1 MEGMLC
7 ALYLLMFLV
16 QLVLLIFA
24 VRRPEKKLWSAV
36 FLTEI
41 LSALGAAGLMF
52 LFDAL
57 PGQGMAPGLTWFAE
71 VFCSLFAA
79 IGYGLM
85 ILVSIVTAA
94 VLEWR
99 SR

>member
-1 MEGMLC
+1 MELMLLS
-7 ALYLLMFLV
+7 AYVLLFV
-16 QLVLLIFA
+16 AQVVLLIFA
-24 VRRPEKKLWSAV
+24 VRKPEKNRWFKL
-36 FLTEI
+36 FGLEI
-41 LSALGAAGLMF
+41 LSAVGAAGLMY

>member
-1 MEGMLC
+1 MEGILC
-7 ALYLLMFLV
+7 ALYLLMFLA
-16 QLVLLIFA
+16 QLVLLIVA
-24 VRRPEKKLWSAV
+24 VRRPEKKLWPAV

-57 PGQGMAPGLTWFAE
+57 PGRGMAPGLTWFAE

>member
-1 MEGMLC
+1 MEGILC

-24 VRRPEKKLWSAV
+24 VRKPEKNLWLKL
-36 FLTEI
+36 FILEI
-41 LSALGAAGLMF
+41 LSALGAVGLMF

-57 PGQGMAPGLTWFAE
+57 PGRGMAPGLTWFAE

-79 IGYGLM
+79 AGYSLM
-85 ILVSIVTAA
+85 LMVSVVVWIFAKKK
-94 VLEWR
+94 
-99 SR
+99 S

>member
-16 QLVLLIFA
+16 QLILLIFA
-24 VRRPEKKLWSAV
+24 VRKPEKNLWPKLFVLEVLSAV
-36 FLTEI
+36 
-41 LSALGAAGLMF
+41 GAAGLMF

-71 VFCSLFAA
+71 VFYSLFAA
-79 IGYGLM
+79 AGYSLM
-85 ILVSIVTAA
+85 LIASVVVWIFAKKKS
-94 VLEWR
+94 
-99 SR
+99 